1 MRGRVRIA
9 VVDTYYPAFLEQYYR
24 ARPGLARKPYREQ
37 LAALIDRCFG
47 TADAYSWHLNELG
60 HEAIDLVANCA
71 PLQLRWAAERRGP
84 GRLRRMLAHAP
95 LISRVLAR
103 DPVLQEI
110 AIAQIEAQ
118 PSEVVYVQNL
128 SFFNRANLDLLR
140 GQGRLLVGQIS
151 SEPPA
156 DEQLRG
162 FDLLL
167 TSFPHFVE
175 RFRSRGVD
183 SELLQIG
190 FYERVLDRLRDR
202 RTDPGPDAQRPHA
215 LSFVGGVD
223 PRYSQHRAGA
233 ELLERVAAEL
243 PLEVWGYGAE
253 GLAADSALCRAYRG
267 EAWGI
272 DMYRVLARSRI
283 VVNRHGPVAAG
294 YANNMRLFEATGAG
308 AMLVTEAAPNLA
320 DYFEPGHEVVTYD
333 GPADLME
340 KLRHY
345 LEHDRERIAIATA
358 GQQRTLRDHTYAQ
371 VMARLSE
378 ILEARLP

>member
-1 MRGRVRIA
+1 M
-9 VVDTYYPAFLEQYYR
+9 VDTYYPVFLEEHYR
-24 ARPGLARKPYREQ
+24 VRPEQAARTYREQ

-47 TADAYSWHLNELG
+47 TADAYSRHLNELG
-60 HEAIDLVANCA
+60 HEAIDVVANCA
-71 PLQLRWAAERRGP
+71 PLQLRWAAERREP
-84 GRLRRMLAHAP
+84 GRLRRMVARAT
-95 LISRVLAR
+95 LIRRALAR

-118 PSEVVYVQNL
+118 RSEVVYVQNL

-167 TSFPHFVE
+167 SSFPHFVE
-175 RFRSRGVD
+175 RFRALGVD
-183 SELLQIG
+183 SEFLQIG

-202 RTDPGPDAQRPHA
+202 RIDPGPEAQRPHA
-215 LSFVGGVD
+215 LSFVGGID

-253 GLAADSALCRAYRG
+253 GLAADSALRRAYRG

-272 DMYRVLARSRI
+272 DMYGVLARSRI
-283 VVNRHGPVAAG
+283 VVNRHGPIAAG

-308 AMLVTEAAPNLA
+308 AMLITEAAPNLA

-345 LEHDRERIAIATA
+345 LEHDEERKRIAAA
-358 GQQRTLRDHTYAQ
+358 GQARSLRDHSYGK
-371 VMARLSE
+371 VIARLSE
-378 ILEARLP
+378 ILEARLS

>member
-1 MRGRVRIA
+1 VRIA
-9 VVDTYYPAFLEQYYR
+9 VVDTYYPVFLEEHYR
-24 ARPGLARKPYREQ
+24 VRPELAGRTYREQ

-47 TADAYSWHLNELG
+47 TADAYSRHLNELG
-60 HEAIDLVANCA
+60 HEAIDVVANCA
-71 PLQLRWAAERRGP
+71 PLQRRWAAERRRP
-84 GRLRRMLAHAP
+84 GRLRRMVARAP
-95 LISRVLAR
+95 LIRRALAHDSVLR
-103 DPVLQEI
+103 EI
-110 AIAQIEAQ
+110 ALAQIEAQ
-118 PSEVVYVQNL
+118 RSEVVYVQNL

-140 GQGRLLVGQIS
+140 GQGRLLVGQTS

-167 TSFPHFVE
+167 SSFPHFVE
-175 RFRSRGVD
+175 RFRALGVD
-183 SELLQIG
+183 SEFLQIG
-190 FYERVLDRLRDR
+190 FDERVLDRLWDR
-202 RTDPGPDAQRPHA
+202 RIDPGPEAQRPHA
-215 LSFVGGVD
+215 LSFVGGID

-253 GLAADSALCRAYRG
+253 GLAADSALRRAYRG

-272 DMYRVLARSRI
+272 DMYGVLARSRI
-283 VVNRHGPVAAG
+283 VVNRHGPIAAG

-308 AMLVTEAAPNLA
+308 AMLITEAAPNLA

-340 KLRHY
+340 KLKHL
-345 LEHDRERIAIATA
+345 LEHDEERKRIAAA
-358 GQQRTLRDHTYAQ
+358 GQARSLRDHSYGK
-371 VMARLSE
+371 VIARLSE
-378 ILEARLP
+378 ILEARLS

>member
-1 MRGRVRIA
+1 M
-9 VVDTYYPAFLEQYYR
+9 VDTYYPVFLEEHYR
-24 ARPGLARKPYREQ
+24 VRPELAARTYREQ

-47 TADAYSWHLNELG
+47 TADAYSRHLNELG
-60 HEAIDLVANCA
+60 HEAIDVVANCA

-84 GRLRRMLAHAP
+84 GRLRRMVARAP
-95 LISRVLAR
+95 LIRRALAR
-103 DPVLQEI
+103 NPVLQEI

-118 PSEVVYVQNL
+118 RSEVVYVQNL

-167 TSFPHFVE
+167 SAFPHFVE
-175 RFRSRGVD
+175 RFRALGVD
-183 SELLQIG
+183 SEFLQIG

-202 RTDPGPDAQRPHA
+202 RIDPGPEAQRPHA
-215 LSFVGGVD
+215 LSFVGGID
-223 PRYSQHRAGA
+223 PRYSQHRAGT

-253 GLAADSALCRAYRG
+253 GLAADSALRRAYRG

-272 DMYRVLARSRI
+272 DMYGVLARSRI
-283 VVNRHGPVAAG
+283 VVNRHGPITAG
-294 YANNMRLFEATGAG
+294 YTNNMRLFEATGAG
-308 AMLVTEAAPNLA
+308 AMLITEAAPNLA

-345 LEHDRERIAIATA
+345 LEHDEERKRIAAA
-358 GQQRTLRDHTYAQ
+358 GQARSLRDHSYRK
-371 VMARLSE
+371 VIARLSE
-378 ILEARLP
+378 ILKARLS

>member
-1 MRGRVRIA
+1 MV
-9 VVDTYYPAFLEQYYR
+9 
-24 ARPGLARKPYREQ
+24 AR
-37 LAALIDRCFG
+37 
-47 TADAYSWHLNELG
+47 
-60 HEAIDLVANCA
+60 
-71 PLQLRWAAERRGP
+71 
-84 GRLRRMLAHAP
+84 AP
-95 LISRVLAR
+95 LIRRALAR
-103 DPVLQEI
+103 NPVLQEI

-118 PSEVVYVQNL
+118 RSEVVYVQNL

-167 TSFPHFVE
+167 SSFPHFVE
-175 RFRSRGVD
+175 RFRALGVD
-183 SELLQIG
+183 SEFLQIG

-202 RTDPGPDAQRPHA
+202 RIDPGPEAQRPHA
-215 LSFVGGVD
+215 LSFVGGID
-223 PRYSQHRAGA
+223 PRYSQHRAGT

-253 GLAADSALCRAYRG
+253 GLAADSALRRAYRG

-272 DMYRVLARSRI
+272 DMYGVLARSRI
-283 VVNRHGPVAAG
+283 VVNRHGPITAG

-308 AMLVTEAAPNLA
+308 AMLITEAAPNLA

-345 LEHDRERIAIATA
+345 LEHDEERKRIAAA
-358 GQQRTLRDHTYAQ
+358 GQARSLRDHSYRK
-371 VMARLSE
+371 VIARLSE
-378 ILEARLP
+378 ILKARLS

>member
-1 MRGRVRIA
+1 VRIA
-9 VVDTYYPAFLEQYYR
+9 VVDTYYPVFLEEHYR
-24 ARPGLARKPYREQ
+24 VRPELAARTYREQ

-47 TADAYSWHLNELG
+47 TADAYSRHLNELG
-60 HEAIDLVANCA
+60 HEAIDVVANCA

-84 GRLRRMLAHAP
+84 GRLRRMVARAP
-95 LISRVLAR
+95 LIRRALAR

-118 PSEVVYVQNL
+118 RSEVVYVQNL

-167 TSFPHFVE
+167 SSFPHFVE
-175 RFRSRGVD
+175 RFRALGVD
-183 SELLQIG
+183 SEFLQIG

-202 RTDPGPDAQRPHA
+202 RIDPGPEAQRPHA
-215 LSFVGGVD
+215 LSFVGGID

-253 GLAADSALCRAYRG
+253 GLAADSALRRAYRG

-272 DMYRVLARSRI
+272 DMYGVLARSRI
-283 VVNRHGPVAAG
+283 VVNRHGPIAAG

-308 AMLVTEAAPNLA
+308 AMLITEAAPNLA

-345 LEHDRERIAIATA
+345 LEHDEERKRIAAA
-358 GQQRTLRDHTYAQ
+358 GQARSLRDHSYGK
-371 VMARLSE
+371 VIARLSE
-378 ILEARLP
+378 ILEARLS

>member
-1 MRGRVRIA
+1 M
-9 VVDTYYPAFLEQYYR
+9 VDTYYPVFLEEHYR
-24 ARPGLARKPYREQ
+24 VRPELAARTYREQ

-47 TADAYSWHLNELG
+47 TADAYSRHLNELG
-60 HEAIDLVANCA
+60 HEAIDVVANCA

-84 GRLRRMLAHAP
+84 GRLRRMVARAP
-95 LISRVLAR
+95 LIRRALAR
-103 DPVLQEI
+103 GPVLQEI

-118 PSEVVYVQNL
+118 RSEVVYVQNL
-128 SFFNRANLDLLR
+128 SVFNRANLVLLR
-140 GQGRLLVGQIS
+140 EQGRLLVGQIS

-167 TSFPHFVE
+167 SAFPHFVE
-175 RFRSRGVD
+175 RFRALGVD
-183 SELLQIG
+183 SEFLQIG

-202 RTDPGPDAQRPHA
+202 RIDPGPEAQRPHA
-215 LSFVGGVD
+215 LSFVGGID
-223 PRYSQHRAGA
+223 PRYSQHRAGT

-253 GLAADSALCRAYRG
+253 GLAADSALRRAYRG

-272 DMYRVLARSRI
+272 DMYGVLARSRI
-283 VVNRHGPVAAG
+283 VVNRHGPITAG

-308 AMLVTEAAPNLA
+308 AMLITEAAPNLA

-345 LEHDRERIAIATA
+345 LEHDEERKRIAAA
-358 GQQRTLRDHTYAQ
+358 GQARSLRDHSYRK
-371 VMARLSE
+371 VIARLSE
-378 ILEARLP
+378 ILKARLS